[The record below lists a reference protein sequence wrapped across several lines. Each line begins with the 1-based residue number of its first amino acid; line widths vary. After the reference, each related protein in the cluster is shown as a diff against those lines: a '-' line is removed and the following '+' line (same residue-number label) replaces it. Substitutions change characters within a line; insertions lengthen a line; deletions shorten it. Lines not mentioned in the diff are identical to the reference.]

1 MYRFTNYLFVVK
13 IKKGKKKTIDIKETH
28 IKTKL
33 ASLQR
38 SVKLKKL
45 VQNGA
50 FSFDIYKF

>member
-1 MYRFTNYLFVVK
+1 MYRFTNYLFAVK
-13 IKKGKKKTIDIKETH
+13 IKIGKKKTTDIKEAH

-50 FSFDIYKF
+50 FSFGIYKF